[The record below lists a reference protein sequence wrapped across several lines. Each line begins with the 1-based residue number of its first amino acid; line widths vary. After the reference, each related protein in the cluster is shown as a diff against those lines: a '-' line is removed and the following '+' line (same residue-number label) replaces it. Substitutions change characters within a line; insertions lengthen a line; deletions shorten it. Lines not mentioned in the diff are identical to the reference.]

1 MLKKKVI
8 ALGVVAIAA
17 SLIAA
22 PSANAGAKLL
32 QRQMSE
38 MNASAKAQKLQ
49 VAALTDLISHVPRL
63 QLEPLQGPSLVVPR
77 DEAIW
82 FT

>member
-22 PSANAGAKLL
+22 PSANAGAKP
-32 QRQMSE
+32 
-38 MNASAKAQKLQ
+38 AAKAN
-49 VAALTDLISHVPRL
+49 V
-63 QLEPLQGPSLVVPR
+63 G
-77 DEAIW
+77 DEW
-82 FT
+82 